1 MRANLLK
8 DLELVLRCRF
18 WEARV
23 FAVESLVCKSFVTTK
38 SLKYQ
43 RRQIPT
49 MLGICW
55 QVINCDIRSLSKL
68 NDFKVILGAL
78 KSGLMPHLS
87 YQTHC
92 PVEAK
97 ALSKNVGIISKVT
110 SNIILNMLLRL

>member
-1 MRANLLK
+1 MIYLDYQNHNL
-8 DLELVLRCRF
+8 
-18 WEARV
+18 
-23 FAVESLVCKSFVTTK
+23 
-38 SLKYQ
+38 
-43 RRQIPT
+43 
-49 MLGICW
+49 
-55 QVINCDIRSLSKL
+55 
-68 NDFKVILGAL
+68 LGAL